1 MKSRKKFWLGALTG
15 ALVMLL
21 ACGLLVYFL
30 FGTSEVMN
38 FRTSLKIQRVR
49 KLIDDTFLYADDI
62 DEGALQEAL
71 IKGYLQGLDDPYSE
85 YYTQEEMDALL
96 ESLSGEIYGI
106 GVLVAQDSKT
116 GEITFDT
123 VYEGSP
129 AESAGFQDG
138 DVLYRVAGEDIRG
151 QDLDAVVSKIRGKIG
166 TKIELTVFRGEK
178 QEEYTAEVMRDAIEL
193 QTVSYEMREDGVG
206 YIYVSGFEE
215 VTYKQF
221 ENAIEDLQSQD
232 VQALVID
239 LRNNPGGQLN
249 TVCDMLDLLLPEGV
263 IVSTKDRT
271 GNGDVIKSDKEQLI
285 AVPLCVL
292 VNGASASASEVFA
305 GAIQDYGI
313 GTIVGTTTYGKG
325 VVQQIFPMSDGS
337 GIKLTVSEYFTPN
350 GRNIHGI
357 GIEPDVEVSY
367 EYDEARPEHDNQLEK
382 AIEIVKSKG

>member
-1 MKSRKKFWLGALTG
+1 MKSRKKFWLGTLIG

-21 ACGLLVYFL
+21 VCGALLFFL
-30 FGTSEVMN
+30 FGTSEVMD
-38 FRTSLKIQRVR
+38 FSTSLKIQRVR
-49 KLIDDTFLYADDI
+49 KLIDDTFLYAEDI
-62 DEGALQEAL
+62 DEGEMQEAL

-106 GVLVAQDSKT
+106 GVLVAQDSNT
-116 GEITFDT
+116 GEIHFDT

-138 DVLYRVAGEDIRG
+138 DVLYRIAGEDVRG
-151 QDLDAVVSKIRGKIG
+151 QDLDTVVSKIRGKIG
-166 TKIELTVFRGEK
+166 TKIELTVLRGEK

-206 YIYVSGFEE
+206 YLYVSGFEE

-221 ENAIEDLQSQD
+221 KNAIEDLQSQD
-232 VQALVID
+232 VQAIVID

-263 IVSTKDRT
+263 IVSTKDRK
-271 GNGDVIKSDKEQLI
+271 GNEEVIKSDKEQLI
-285 AVPLCVL
+285 TVPLCVL

-325 VVQQIFPMSDGS
+325 VVQQIYPLTDGS

-367 EYDEARPEHDNQLEK
+367 EYDETRPEYDNQLEK
-382 AIEIVKSKG
+382 AIEILKSK